1 MNDLFDK
8 AAKAPRNRANAEG
21 ASPGRSGADDRRI
34 IAIRGARE
42 HNLKN
47 IDLDIPRDRLVVFTG
62 LSGSGKSS
70 LAFDTIYAEGQR
82 RYVESL
88 SAYARQF
95 LEMMQKPDVDQIDGL
110 SPAISIEQKTTSR
123 NPRSTVGTVTEIYD
137 YMRLLWARVGVPYSP
152 ATGLPI
158 ESQTISQMVDRIMA
172 LPEGTRLYLLAPV
185 VRGRKGEYRKE
196 LADFMKKGYQRVKID
211 GKFYEIAEAP
221 ALDKKFTHDID
232 VVVDRLVVRSDI
244 GTRLADSLEQA
255 LKLADGL
262 AVAELADAS
271 SVVSPLE
278 GETDR
283 QKGGREGGQR
293 RNQTKDAPLPSP
305 PPQAEREQAGEKKTK
320 LAAAAAAD
328 ARRLVFSEKFA
339 CPVSGFTIPEIEP
352 RLFSF
357 NNPFGACPKCGG
369 LGVEQHIDPDLVISD
384 KDRTLR
390 RGAIAPWA
398 KSSSPYYVQTLQALG
413 KHYRFTLD
421 TKWKD
426 LPKKTQDA
434 ILYGSGDAEIRFSY
448 DDGLRAYDTRRPFEG
463 VITNLERRY
472 RETDSDWA
480 REEIARY
487 FTDVPCDACKG
498 YRLKPEALCVK
509 VGGLHIGEVSDMS
522 VKGAA
527 KWFTELPQRLTVKQN
542 EIAVRVLKEIRERL
556 KFLVDVGLE
565 YLTLARASGTL
576 SGGESQRIRL
586 ASQIGSGLTGVLYVL
601 DEPSIGLH
609 QRDNARLLETLKRL
623 RDLGNTVIVVEHDED
638 AIRAADHVLDIGPG
652 AGIHGGHIVAQ
663 GKIDDL
669 ITAPQSWTGKYLS
682 GELVVPI
689 PERRPRNPSRTLKI
703 IGARGNNLKNITA
716 EIPLGLF
723 TCVTGVSGGGKS
735 TLLVDTLYKA
745 LARRLNN
752 ASEAPAPYDRI
763 EGVEHLDKIIDI
775 DQSPIGRTPRSN
787 PATYTGAFT
796 PIREWFAG
804 LPESRAR
811 GYEPGRFS
819 FNVKGGRCEA
829 CQGDGVIQIEMHFLP
844 DVYVTCDICKGKRYN
859 RETLEI
865 LFRGKS
871 IADVLDM
878 TVEEAL
884 EFFKAVPRVREP
896 LKLLHRVGLD
906 YIHVGQQATT
916 LSGGEAQRVKLAKEL
931 SKRATGRTL
940 YILDEPTTGLHFHD
954 VAKLLEVLHELVET
968 GNTVVVIEHN
978 LEVIKTADWIIDL
991 GPEGGDGGGEIVAAG
1006 APEDVTRQSA
1016 SYTGAFLKPV
1026 LARRARDRGKSK
1038 RIEAAE

>member
-1 MNDLFDK
+1 MNNLFDQSAK
-8 AAKAPRNRANAEG
+8 GAKDRREDIRRAA
-21 ASPGRSGADDRRI
+21 DRRI

-47 IDLDIPRDRLVVFTG
+47 VDLDLPRDQLVVLTG

-158 ESQTISQMVDRIMA
+158 ESQTVSQMVDRIMA

-196 LADFMKKGYQRVKID
+196 LADYQKKGFQRVKID
-211 GKFYEIAEAP
+211 GKFHEIADVP

-232 VVVDRLVVRSDI
+232 VVVDRIVVRPDI
-244 GTRLADSLEQA
+244 ATRLANSLETA
-255 LKLADGL
+255 LKLAEGL
-262 AVAELADAS
+262 AVAEFADAPGPAS
-271 SVVSPLE
+271 F
-278 GETDR
+278 ETRAGRAPQDEDKSR
-283 QKGGREGGQR
+283 GGRSPHPEEARRAVSKDEGPERAKANRQR
-293 RNQTKDAPLPSP
+293 NET
-305 PPQAEREQAGEKKTK
+305 AE
-320 LAAAAAAD
+320 
-328 ARRLVFSEKFA
+328 RLVFSEKFA

-369 LGVEQHIDPDLVISD
+369 LGVEQHIDADLVIPD
-384 KDRTLR
+384 KERTLR
-390 RGAIAPWA
+390 KGAIAPWA
-398 KSSSPYYVQTLQALG
+398 KSSSPYYVQTLTALG

-426 LPKKTQDA
+426 LAKKTQDA
-434 ILYGSGDAEIRFSY
+434 ILYGSGDTEIRFSY
-448 DDGLRAYDTRRPFEG
+448 DDGMRAYETKRPFEG
-463 VITNLERRY
+463 VITNLERRF

-480 REEIARY
+480 REEIGRY
-487 FTDVPCDACKG
+487 FTDVPCEACKG
-498 YRLKPEALCVK
+498 FRLKPEALCVK
-509 VGGLHIGEVSDMS
+509 IAGLHIGEISDMS

-527 KWFTELPQRLTVKQN
+527 AWFTELPQRLTPKQN

-556 KFLVDVGLE
+556 TFLVDVGLE

-609 QRDNARLLETLKRL
+609 QRDNARLLETLRRL

-638 AIRAADHVLDIGPG
+638 AIRAADHVVDVGPG
-652 AGIHGGHIVAQ
+652 AGVHGGHIVAE
-663 GKIDDL
+663 GTPDDIMANPASL
-669 ITAPQSWTGKYLS
+669 TGQYLN
-682 GELVVPI
+682 GVREIAI
-689 PERRPRNPSRTLKI
+689 PERRPPNAHRLLKVV
-703 IGARGNNLKNITA
+703 GARGNNLKNITA

-723 TCVTGVSGGGKS
+723 TAVTGVSGGGKS

-745 LARRLNN
+745 LARRLNGAN
-752 ASEAPAPYDRI
+752 EAPAPHDRI
-763 EGVEHLDKIIDI
+763 EGIEHLDKIIDI

-829 CQGDGVIQIEMHFLP
+829 CQGDGVIKIEMHFLP
-844 DVYVTCDICKGKRYN
+844 DVYVTCDVCKGKRYN
-859 RETLEI
+859 RETLEV
-865 LFRGKS
+865 LFKGKS

-884 EFFKAVPRVREP
+884 EFFKVVPRVRDV
-896 LKLLHRVGLD
+896 LMLLHRVGLD

-954 VAKLLEVLHELVET
+954 VAKLLEVLHELVDT
-968 GNTVVVIEHN
+968 GNSVVVIEHN

-991 GPEGGDGGGEIVAAG
+991 GPEGGDGGGQIVAVG
-1006 APEDVTRQSA
+1006 TPEQIAATKG
-1016 SYTGAFLKPV
+1016 SYTGQFLKPV
-1026 LARRARDRGKSK
+1026 LARGAASRRKK
-1038 RIEAAE
+1038 RVEAAE

>member
-1 MNDLFDK
+1 MNDLFDASAR
-8 AAKAPRNRANAEG
+8 AA
-21 ASPGRSGADDRRI
+21 GRPKVDPQRVIS
-34 IAIRGARE
+34 IRGARE

-123 NPRSTVGTVTEIYD
+123 NPRSTVGTVTEIHD

-158 ESQTISQMVDRIMA
+158 ESQTVSQMVDRILA

-196 LADFMKKGYQRVKID
+196 LADFMRKGYQRVKVD
-211 GKFYEIAEAP
+211 GQFYEIAAVP
-221 ALDKKFTHDID
+221 ALDKKFNHDID
-232 VVVDRLVVRSDI
+232 VVVDRLVVRPDI
-244 GTRLADSLEQA
+244 STRLADSLEQA
-255 LKLADGL
+255 LKFADGL
-262 AVAELADAS
+262 AVAELADGAS
-271 SVVSPLE
+271 
-278 GETDR
+278 
-283 QKGGREGGQR
+283 
-293 RNQTKDAPLPSP
+293 
-305 PPQAEREQAGEKKTK
+305 AEGEKKTK
-320 LAAAAAAD
+320 LATAAASD
-328 ARRLVFSEKFA
+328 ANRLVFSEKFA

-369 LGVEQHIDPDLVISD
+369 LGVEQHIDADLVIPD
-384 KDRTLR
+384 KERTLR
-390 RGAIAPWA
+390 KGAIAPWA
-398 KSSSPYYVQTLQALG
+398 KSSSPYYLQTLAALG

-421 TKWKD
+421 SKWND

-434 ILYGSGDAEIRFSY
+434 ILHGSGETDIRFNY
-448 DDGLRAYDTRRPFEG
+448 DDGIRAYETRRPFEG
-463 VITNLERRY
+463 VITNLERRF
-472 RETDSDWA
+472 RETESEWA

-487 FTDVPCDACKG
+487 FTDVPCAACHG

-509 VGGLHIGEVSDMS
+509 IGGLHIGEVSDMS

-527 KWFTELPQRLTVKQN
+527 AWFAELPDKLTPKQN
-542 EIAVRVLKEIRERL
+542 EIAGRILKEIHARL
-556 KFLVDVGLE
+556 KFLVDVGLD

-609 QRDNARLLETLKRL
+609 QRDNARLLDTLRRL

-638 AIRAADHVLDIGPG
+638 AIRAADYVVDVGPG
-652 AGIHGGHIVAQ
+652 AGVHGGSIVAQ
-663 GKIDDL
+663 GTPTDIMSNPASL
-669 ITAPQSWTGKYLS
+669 TGEYLN
-682 GELVVPI
+682 GVREIAV
-689 PERRPRNPSRTLKI
+689 PERRPKNPHRVLRVV
-703 IGARGNNLKNITA
+703 GARGNNLKNISA

-723 TCVTGVSGGGKS
+723 ACVTGVSGGGKS

-745 LARRLNN
+745 LARRLNG
-752 ASEAPAPYDRI
+752 ASEAPARFDRI
-763 EGVEHLDKIIDI
+763 EGLEHLDKVIDI

-804 LPESRAR
+804 LPESKAR
-811 GYEPGRFS
+811 GYAPGRFS

-829 CQGDGVIQIEMHFLP
+829 CQGDGVIKIEMHFLP
-844 DVYVTCDICKGKRYN
+844 DVYVTCDVCKGKRYN
-859 RETLEI
+859 RETLEV
-865 LFRGKS
+865 LFKGKS
-871 IADVLDM
+871 VADVLDM

-884 EFFKAVPRVREP
+884 EFFKVVPRVRDV
-896 LKLLHRVGLD
+896 LTLLRRVGLD

-954 VAKLLEVLHELVET
+954 VAKLLEVLHELVES

-1006 APEDVTRQSA
+1006 KPEDIVREPQ

-1026 LARRARDRGKSK
+1026 LARGGSGKRRK
-1038 RIEAAE
+1038 RVEAAE